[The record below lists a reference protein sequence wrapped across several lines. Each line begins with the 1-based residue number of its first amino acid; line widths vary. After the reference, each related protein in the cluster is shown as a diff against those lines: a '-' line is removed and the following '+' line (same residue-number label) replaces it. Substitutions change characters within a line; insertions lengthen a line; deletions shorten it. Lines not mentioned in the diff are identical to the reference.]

1 VLILTRRIGEGVVIG
16 DDIRVVVLEARGK
29 QFRLG
34 IEAPTDVV
42 VLRDEIFQRLGKENL
57 LASAFLLSDL
67 QALRQKLN
75 GRIKT
80 RFVLPE
86 ASPQA
91 PRKTVESDRLGRQL
105 VPEDQID
112 TFCQGLMGFNGY
124 QQFVLLARPET
135 TPFFLLQCMDN
146 PELALVLADPASLTP
161 DFRLNRINSIM
172 EELQAHSLD
181 DLQVFVP
188 LTIPPGL
195 PEAATANLV
204 TPIIINPSRRLG
216 KQVVLENPQYPQK
229 YRLLPD

>member
-34 IEAPTDVV
+34 IEAPEDVV

-67 QALRQKLN
+67 LALKQKLN
-75 GRIKT
+75 GSIKT
-80 RFVLPE
+80 RLALPE
-86 ASPQA
+86 ALPQT
-91 PRKTVESDRLGRQL
+91 PRKTIDSDKLGRQL
-105 VPEDQID
+105 VPEDQIV
-112 TFCQGLMGFNGY
+112 TFSQGLMGFNGF

-135 TPFFLLQCMDN
+135 APFLILQCVEN
-146 PELALVLADPASLTP
+146 PELALVLADPARLAP
-161 DFRLNRINSIM
+161 DFRLSRINSIM
-172 EELQAHSLD
+172 EGLQAQSLE

-204 TPIIINPSRRLG
+204 TPIVINPILRLG
-216 KQVVLENPQYPQK
+216 KQMVLENPQYPQK